1 MKNLFYDCHICQ
13 DALVID
19 GHKALKALQ
28 QHIFLKYKKEIQE
41 VMGSCVSSFYFQ
53 PEFWLFYKAKKDG
66 FSTNIFSN
74 PELKA
79 EFVSKMTNC
88 GKVKMCVNLNKDMW
102 DRDPDLVFD
111 LCFLP
116 VEEFESL
123 VNMIYEGRDHAIVVF
138 EGSK

>member
-1 MKNLFYDCHICQ
+1 MENLFNNCHIYKN
-13 DALVID
+13 ALVID
-19 GHKALKALQ
+19 GDKALQ
-28 QHIFLKYKKEIQE
+28 ALEKHILLKYRKEIEE

-79 EFVSKMTNC
+79 EFVSKMTKN

-111 LCFLP
+111 FCFLP
-116 VEEFESL
+116 VEEFENL
-123 VNMIYEGRDHAIVVF
+123 VNMIYNGMDRAIVVF